1 VVSRI
6 ILAAIAL
13 FLAVNFALTDRS
25 WAMVSVPRVSPL
37 GALEETPALAPLR
50 QATEASRE
58 SLPYPARAAPRAIQ
72 GRQPLKAGLAY
83 RELSLFGMPFF
94 AQAEPGLITYIERP
108 GDMQALALSPDQALE
123 LDAATGFGFS
133 EVRFHW
139 WAHLWG
145 WLLVLLILAWTKARS
160 SEVRR
165 AEERELQRELA
176 ESGDSPESRSA

>member
-1 VVSRI
+1 MVSRI
-6 ILAAIAL
+6 ILAGIVL
-13 FLAVNFALTDRS
+13 FLGVNFALTDRS
-25 WAMVSVPRVSPL
+25 WSFASLPRVSPL
-37 GALEETPALAPLR
+37 GPLGEAPALTAIR
-50 QATEASRE
+50 EATEASRQ
-58 SLPYPARAAPRAIQ
+58 SLPYPLNAARPAIQ

-123 LDAATGFGFS
+123 LDAATGYGYS

-145 WLLVLLILAWTKARS
+145 WLLVLLIVAWTWARS
-160 SEVRR
+160 IEVRR
-165 AEERELQRELA
+165 AEEREFQRELA
-176 ESGDSPESRSA
+176 ASEESRSA